1 MEFDINDFELN
12 DFTPV
17 DYDTLNSIFVGDAVI
32 SAAYDIWSTLGF
44 LDGLDDEVAEK
55 LAVAYD
61 NLVYGFLS
69 KDEDILEIKENTKD
83 KFEADVAVYAIL
95 RIVME
100 NVDNFNYKNFIKY
113 MKVAST
119 IEFDEDEVE
128 ELCDDVEREY
138 CSIMADFIIRR
149 FKWENK

>member
-17 DYDTLNSIFVGDAVI
+17 DYDTLNSISVGDAVI

-69 KDEDILEIKENTKD
+69 KDEDILETPASASSSNTSDASSSSEN
-83 KFEADVAVYAIL
+83 A
-95 RIVME
+95 
-100 NVDNFNYKNFIKY
+100 
-113 MKVAST
+113 
-119 IEFDEDEVE
+119 
-128 ELCDDVEREY
+128 
-138 CSIMADFIIRR
+138 
-149 FKWENK
+149 